1 MAVGSRAVVQV
12 RDYAPSIAEAELT
25 AIRVPS
31 YQIDAAN
38 LATWLTGWG
47 TYKTALAAIIE
58 GVLAK
63 EVVTIYDTILD
74 STTLP
79 AVGAQ
84 RERKILLTY
93 VGDTTG
99 FKYSQEIGTADLS
112 VLTLGSKDSIE
123 LADGGVMAAYVAAFE
138 AIARSPKDDAETV
151 TVIGAKH
158 VGRNT

>member
-1 MAVGSRAVVQV
+1 MAVGSRATLQV
-12 RDYAPSIAEAELT
+12 RDHSPSLAYAEYGAV
-25 AIRVPS
+25 RVPS

-47 TYKTALAAIIE
+47 AYKTALAAIIE
-58 GVLAK
+58 GVLSK

-79 AVGAQ
+79 AAGAQ
-84 RERKILLTY
+84 RERKVLMTY
-93 VGDTTG
+93 VGDDTG
-99 FKYSQEIGTADLS
+99 FKYSQEIPTADLS
-112 VLTLGSKDSIE
+112 VLTLLPNDQIE
-123 LADGGVMAAYVAAFE
+123 LADGGVMAAYVTAFE
-138 AIARSPKDDAETV
+138 AIARSPKDDAEEV

>member
-1 MAVGSRAVVQV
+1 MAVGSRATLQV
-12 RDYAPSIAEAELT
+12 RDYSPSLAYAEYGSVRL
-25 AIRVPS
+25 PS

-47 TYKTALAAIIE
+47 AYKTALAGIIE

-63 EVVTIYDTILD
+63 ESVTIYDTILD

-79 AVGAQ
+79 AESAQ
-84 RERKILLTY
+84 RERKIMMTY
-93 VGDTTG
+93 VGDNTG
-99 FKYSQEIGTADLS
+99 FKFFQEIPTADLAA
-112 VLTLGSKDSIE
+112 LTLLPNDQIE
-123 LADGGVMAAYVAAFE
+123 LADGGVMAAYVSGFE
-138 AIARSPKDDAETV
+138 ALARNPKDDAETV